1 MRSCAV
7 FLDRYLNL
15 DLFIMSTSWS
25 YITQALGGLALFI
38 LGMRTMSEGLQKV
51 TGERLRRLLE
61 KGTGNRLT
69 APLIGSC
76 LTSLLQS
83 GSAASVLVVGFVNA
97 GLLSLY
103 QALGVLLGTGIG
115 TTLVIQFIAFR
126 ITALAL
132 PAITIGVALSF
143 FSRSRRL
150 ADFGGLLLGAG
161 LVFYGL
167 FILEGACLPLSESAI
182 FAGLHEDLLSVRLT
196 AVLLGALIT
205 FVVQSGGATIGIV
218 IALAAGGALHYDAA
232 VAMVIGEVAGAALI
246 PLLASLGGSQ
256 TAKRAVVIYLA
267 INSAAIVLVL
277 AFFPLFLRAV
287 DLFSPG
293 DLSALHQGG
302 AGSLALQAAG
312 PYVARHLA
320 NAHTVF
326 TLASA
331 LVFLPLIGFFARSA
345 ETLLPTRRSESEAR
359 PRFIDSRVIK
369 TPTIALAQAW
379 NELARMAGIASS
391 MYRELVSQFD
401 AFDPKLASAI
411 RDKEV
416 VLDVLHR
423 DMSHFLIAL
432 SRETLSLERTVEIPS
447 MLQLVNDIELI
458 GDQCEALLDYL
469 VRKKEERLRFS
480 TSAMDEL
487 KAFAAKSG
495 EVLGLAERV
504 LNGDPGEETQHLKL
518 EIAALEDEL
527 DRSHLRR
534 LKSGK
539 CSIVAGLLYGDMIAS
554 FSKIANLCFT
564 SITHKREISHDSP
577 GSSH

>member
-1 MRSCAV
+1 VPS
-7 FLDRYLNL
+7 
-15 DLFIMSTSWS
+15 STSWS
-25 YITQALGGLALFI
+25 YLTEALGGLALFI

-76 LTSLLQS
+76 LASLLQS

-126 ITALAL
+126 ISALAL
-132 PAITIGVALSF
+132 PAITVGVALSF

-150 ADFGGLLLGAG
+150 ADLGGLLLGAG
-161 LVFYGL
+161 LVFFGL
-167 FILEGACLPLSESAI
+167 SILEGACLPLSESAI
-182 FAGLHEDLLSVRLT
+182 FAGLHEQLLSVRLM
-196 AVLLGALIT
+196 AVLLGALLT

-218 IALAAGGALHYDAA
+218 IALASAGALPYDAA

-256 TAKRAVVIYLA
+256 TAKRAVVIFLA
-267 INSAAIVLVL
+267 INFAAIILVL
-277 AFFPLFLRAV
+277 AFFPYFLRLV
-287 DLFSPG
+287 NHFSPG
-293 DLSALHQGG
+293 DLSFLHQG
-302 AGSLALQAAG
+302 ASPQAVTDAVR

-320 NAHTVF
+320 NAHTFF

-345 ETLLPTRRSESEAR
+345 ETLLPARRSESEAR
-359 PRFIDSRVIK
+359 PRFIDARVIK

-379 NELARMAGIASS
+379 NELARMSGIASA

-401 AFDPKLASAI
+401 AFNPKIAAAI

-423 DMSHFLIAL
+423 DMSQFLISL
-432 SRETLSLERTVEIPS
+432 SRQTLSLERTVEIPS

-458 GDQCEALLDYL
+458 GDQCEAILNYL
-469 VRKKEERLRFS
+469 VRKKEEHLRYS
-480 TSAMDEL
+480 EGAMDEL
-487 KAFAAKSG
+487 KGLAAKVG
-495 EVLGLAERV
+495 EAVFFAERV
-504 LNGDPGEETQHLKL
+504 LQGEEEEGEGFAPLGK
-518 EIAALEDEL
+518 EIAALEGEL
-527 DRSHLRR
+527 HQSHLVR

-539 CSIVAGLLYGDMIAS
+539 CTIVAGLLYGDMMAC
-554 FSKIANLCFT
+554 FSKIARLCDT
-564 SITHKREISHDSP
+564 IVNHKKGITDDSN

>member
-1 MRSCAV
+1 MLS
-7 FLDRYLNL
+7 
-15 DLFIMSTSWS
+15 STSWS

-61 KGTGNRLT
+61 KGTRNRLT

-76 LTSLLQS
+76 LASLLQS

-126 ITALAL
+126 VSALAL
-132 PAITIGVALSF
+132 PAITIGVGLSI

-150 ADFGGLLLGAG
+150 ADLGGLLLGAG
-161 LVFYGL
+161 LVFFGL
-167 FILEGACLPLSESAI
+167 SILEAACLPLSENAI
-182 FAGLHEDLLSVRLT
+182 FAGLHEQLLTVRLS
-196 AVLLGALIT
+196 AVLLGALLT

-218 IALAAGGALHYDAA
+218 IALTAGGALPYDTA

-246 PLLASLGGSQ
+246 PLIASIGGSQ
-256 TAKRAVVIYLA
+256 SAKRAVVIYLA

-277 AFFPLFLRAV
+277 CFFPFFLRAV
-287 DLFSPG
+287 DFFSPG
-293 DLSALHQGG
+293 NLSVLHAGGSAQALEIGHR
-302 AGSLALQAAG
+302 SIV
-312 PYVARHLA
+312 PRHLA

-326 TLASA
+326 TLGSA

-345 ETLLPTRRSESEAR
+345 ENLLPTRRSESEAR
-359 PRFIDSRVIK
+359 PRFIDNRVLK

-391 MYRELVSQFD
+391 MYGELVSQFD
-401 AFDPKLASAI
+401 AFDPKLAAAI
-411 RDKEV
+411 RDKEI

-423 DMSHFLIAL
+423 DMSQFLI
-432 SRETLSLERTVEIPS
+432 TLSQQTLSVERAVEIPG

-458 GDQCEALLDYL
+458 GDQCEAILNYL
-469 VRKKEERLRFS
+469 VRKKEEHLRYS
-480 TSAMDEL
+480 GAAMDEL
-487 KAFAAKSG
+487 KALATKAG
-495 EVLGLAERV
+495 EALELTRRV
-504 LNGDPGEETQHLKL
+504 LQGEEPEDVAALPRLRL

-527 DRSHLRR
+527 HKSHLVR

-539 CSIVAGLLYGDMIAS
+539 CSIVAGLLYGDMIAA
-554 FSKIANLCFT
+554 FSKIASLCFT
-564 SITHKREISHDSP
+564 SINHQKGISH
-577 GSSH
+577 GSSRSSH

>member
-1 MRSCAV
+1 
-7 FLDRYLNL
+7 
-15 DLFIMSTSWS
+15 MSSSWS
-25 YITQALGGLALFI
+25 YITEALGGLALFI

-76 LTSLLQS
+76 LASLLQS

-126 ITALAL
+126 VSALAL
-132 PAITIGVALSF
+132 PAITLGVALSF

-150 ADFGGLLLGAG
+150 ADLGGLLLGAG
-161 LVFYGL
+161 LVFFGL
-167 FILEGACLPLSESAI
+167 SILEGACLPLSENAI
-182 FAGLHEDLLSVRLT
+182 FAGLREQILSVRLT
-196 AVLLGALIT
+196 AVFLGALLT

-218 IALAAGGALHYDAA
+218 IALATSGVLHYDAA

-246 PLLASLGGSQ
+246 PLIASIGGSQ
-256 TAKRAVVIYLA
+256 TAKRAVIIFLG
-267 INSAAIVLVL
+267 INLAAIVLLL
-277 AFFPLFLRAV
+277 AFFPYFLSLV
-287 DLFSPG
+287 NYFSPG
-293 DLSALHQGG
+293 DLSVLQG
-302 AGSLALQAAG
+302 ATPQAVTQAAR
-312 PYVARHLA
+312 PLVARHLA
-320 NAHTVF
+320 NAHTIF

-359 PRFIDSRVIK
+359 PRFIDTRVIK

-379 NELARMAGIASS
+379 NELGRMSGIACA
-391 MYRELVSQFD
+391 MYGELISQFD
-401 AFDPKLASAI
+401 AFNPKLATAI

-423 DMSHFLIAL
+423 DMSQFLIAL
-432 SRETLSLERTVEIPS
+432 SRETLSLERAVEIPS
-447 MLQLVNDIELI
+447 MLQLVNDIELV
-458 GDQCEALLDYL
+458 GDQCEAILDYL
-469 VRKKEERLRFS
+469 VRKKEEHLRYS
-480 TSAMDEL
+480 AAAMDEL
-487 KAFAAKSG
+487 KTMAAKVG
-495 EVLGLAERV
+495 DALLLAERS
-504 LNGDPGEETQHLKL
+504 LQGEEGVEEQGLPQLKL
-518 EIAALEDEL
+518 EIAILEDEL
-527 DRSHLRR
+527 NKSHLKR
-534 LKSGK
+534 LKSGR

-554 FSKIANLCFT
+554 FSKIAHLCYT
-564 SITHKREISHDSP
+564 IVNHKKGISHDFS
-577 GSSH
+577 GSRH